1 MQQLL
6 AIALGGSVGAV
17 TRFLVANGIYGMLG
31 RGFPHGTLFIN
42 VSGSFLMGFLTELF
56 LQRFA
61 LATEYRAAVLIG
73 FLGAYTTFSTFALES
88 VNLLEA
94 GSTLKAF
101 SNVVLSVFLCIAACW
116 MGLLWGRVLFGNTD
130 YQWLEQSIPYI
141 ELLLNLSGLFMLSV
155 IAELV
160 FKYFQIPI
168 PIRAAFFVM
177 LLGGLVISST
187 LWFLFKQSPTEIQLY
202 ALLAIFMFNTLFGVA
217 VVWLGASLGNWL
229 WQFRFTS

>member
-1 MQQLL
+1 MQQLI

-17 TRFLVANGIYGMLG
+17 TRFWVANGIYGILG
-31 RGFPHGTLFIN
+31 RAFPHGTLFIN
-42 VSGSFLMGFLTELF
+42 VSGSFLMGLLTELF

-61 LATEYRAAVLIG
+61 LASEYRAAVLIG
-73 FLGAYTTFSTFALES
+73 FLGAYTTFSTFAIET

-101 SNVVLSVFLCIAACW
+101 SNVMLSVFLCIAACW
-116 MGLLWGRVLFGNTD
+116 MGLLWGRGLFGNTD
-130 YQWLEQSIPYI
+130 YQWLEHAVPYI
-141 ELLLNLSGLFMLSV
+141 ELLLNLGGLFVLSV

-160 FKYFQIPI
+160 FKYFQIAI

-187 LWFLFKQSPTEIQLY
+187 LWFLFKQSATEIQLY

-229 WQFRFTS
+229 WQFRLTS